1 MLAGDMG
8 GGEGMGKIIK
18 TNFDKICSDIESAA
32 DIIMNI
38 GEIASVAWTKEQLI
52 EWLESDI
59 EQDGD

>member
-38 GEIASVAWTKEQLI
+38 RESASVAWTKEQLI

>member
-1 MLAGDMG
+1 
-8 GGEGMGKIIK
+8 MGKIIK

-38 GEIASVAWTKEQLI
+38 GESASVAWTKEQLI

-59 EQDGD
+59 EQDGG

>member
-8 GGEGMGKIIK
+8 GGEGMEKIIK

-38 GEIASVAWTKEQLI
+38 GESASVAWTKEQLI
-52 EWLESDI
+52 GWLESDI